1 MLKMVFNFSI
11 RKELT
16 DSLAGNPVKM
26 TFTIYLNQ
34 RDYNSTWTDLLT
46 ISSSILVNY
55 DGIKIY
61 QIPQF
66 LFIGNEY
73 PNPEFS
79 IPSKTCYAEL
89 TDAVGSS
96 LKKLIFEVE
105 TEVITTELKNI
116 FGEVVS
122 TESKI
127 YFAKTWLNKLTSF
140 VSRMPSLMTVGQ
152 ELNLKDLLANYEK
165 YDLSALTEL
174 ENKLMASIPPPKFN
188 F

>member
-1 MLKMVFNFSI
+1 MLKMIFDFSI

-26 TFTIYLNQ
+26 TFTIYMNLQ
-34 RDYNSTWTDLLT
+34 DYNSIWTDSLS

-55 DGIKIY
+55 NGIKIY
-61 QIPQF
+61 PIQEF
-66 LFIGNEY
+66 LHLETDY
-73 PNPEFS
+73 RNPEFS
-79 IPSKTCYAEL
+79 IPSKTCYTEL
-89 TDAVGSS
+89 TDATGTS

-105 TEVITTELKNI
+105 TEVKVIELKNI

-122 TESKI
+122 SESKI
-127 YFAKTWLNKLTSF
+127 YFAKTWMDKLSSF
-140 VSRMPSLMTVGQ
+140 VSRMPTLMTIGQ
-152 ELNLKDLLANYEK
+152 ETNLRDLLANFEK

-174 ENKLMASIPPPKFN
+174 ENKLMAAIPPPKFN